1 MPIHIPRSMYVSKK
15 EPDYFRRERTEKT
28 MPPSAGPV
36 GERTGELPAVCQ
48 ADAGLPDPPNTIGG
62 KSLPKGCLNR
72 TKNKGFLQ
80 IILEGV
86 MLTLGS
92 DN

>member
-1 MPIHIPRSMYVSKK
+1 MYVSKK

-36 GERTGELPAVCQ
+36 GEGMVPAVCQ

-62 KSLPKGCLNR
+62 KSLPRRLLEENQEQ
-72 TKNKGFLQ
+72 GF
-80 IILEGV
+80 V
-86 MLTLGS
+86 KDYT
-92 DN
+92 